1 MKGLIFGFLAATS
14 GGIMI
19 DIVKVLLI
27 QIHINDF
34 ELIYLRSLFACVI
47 VSIVIWFNRETTS
60 VFKIDREVAIFAFG
74 RVFGSF
80 IGFMLEILSLDYIST
95 SKSVLIINN
104 PLITSILSYVILREK
119 SGKHDLICFIMCT
132 FGVVLL
138 TNPFSNGASMKGTN

>member
-1 MKGLIFGFLAATS
+1 
-14 GGIMI
+14 MI

-47 VSIVIWFNRETTS
+47 VSIVLWFNKETTS

-80 IGFMLEILSLDYIST
+80 IGFMLEILSLDYICT